1 MFAIVRLRGTV
12 NVSPDIR
19 YALAL
24 LRLHRVNHCA
34 LLEENEYTR
43 GMIAKVKDYV
53 AWGPISEE
61 TLVTL
66 LKTRGRLTGGHRLTD
81 EYVRTQT
88 PFGSLP
94 ELARAL
100 LAGTVTLRALEQYH
114 IKPLLRLHPPRKGLR
129 GKKRSFQQGGDLGY
143 HGEQIN
149 ALLYKMR

>member
-1 MFAIVRLRGTV
+1 MYAIVRLRGTV

-19 YALAL
+19 YALGL

-34 LLEENEYTR
+34 LVEENEYTK

-61 TLVTL
+61 TLATL
-66 LKTRGRLTGGHRLTD
+66 LKTRGRLTGGKRLTD
-81 EYVRTQT
+81 EYLKEHS
-88 PFGSLP
+88 PFASIP

-100 LAGTVTLRALEQYH
+100 LAGSVTMRELERYQ

-129 GKKRSFQQGGDLGY
+129 GKKRSYQQGGDLGY

-149 ALLYKMR
+149 EILYKMR

>member
-1 MFAIVRLRGTV
+1 MYAIVRLRGTV

-19 YALAL
+19 YALTL

-34 LLEENEYTR
+34 LLEENAYTQ
-43 GMIAKVKDYV
+43 GMLAKVKDYV

-66 LKTRGRLTGGHRLTD
+66 LKTRGRLTGGQRLTED
-81 EYVRTQT
+81 YVRAQT

-94 ELARAL
+94 ELAHAL
-100 LAGTVTLRALEQYH
+100 LAGTVTMRSLEQYH

-129 GKKRSFQQGGDLGY
+129 GKKRSYQQGGALGY

>member
-1 MFAIVRLRGTV
+1 MYAIVRLRGTV

-43 GMIAKVKDYV
+43 GMLAKVKDYV

-61 TLVTL
+61 TLVNL
-66 LKTRGRLTGGHRLTD
+66 LKTRGRLTGGHRLTE
-81 EYVRTQT
+81 EYVHGQT
-88 PFGSLP
+88 PFGSLE

-100 LAGTVTLRALEQYH
+100 LAGTVTMRGLEQYH

-129 GKKRSFQQGGDLGY
+129 GKKRSFQQGGDLGN

-149 ALLYKMR
+149 VLLSKMR

>member
-1 MFAIVRLRGTV
+1 MYAIVRLRGTV

-34 LLEENEYTR
+34 LLDDNEYTR
-43 GMIAKVKDYV
+43 GMLAKVKDYV

-61 TLVTL
+61 MLVTL
-66 LKTRGRLTGGHRLTD
+66 LKTRGRLSGGQRLTE
-81 EYVRTQT
+81 EYVHGQT
-88 PFGSLP
+88 PFGSIQ

-100 LAGTVTLRALEQYH
+100 LAGSVTMRALAQYR

-129 GKKRSFQQGGDLGY
+129 GKKRSFQQGGDLGN

-149 ALLYKMR
+149 DLLSKMR